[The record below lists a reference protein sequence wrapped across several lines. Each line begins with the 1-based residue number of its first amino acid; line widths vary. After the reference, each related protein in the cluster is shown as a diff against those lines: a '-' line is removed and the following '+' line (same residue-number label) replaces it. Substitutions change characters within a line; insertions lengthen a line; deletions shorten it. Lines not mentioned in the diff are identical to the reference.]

1 MTMALSEMSLEELW
15 HLFPIDLVPPRQE
28 WPQFYAEESSFLK
41 SQLPENQ
48 LIRMEHIGSTA
59 IGTIWAKPIVDILVE
74 TTEEANWEDMQ
85 ARLLDAGYLC
95 MSQSELR
102 MSFNKGYTP
111 QGFAERVFHLHL
123 RRPGDH
129 DELFFRDYLIDHPK
143 AALAYQQL
151 KLWLAKLYR
160 FDRDGYTAAKTEMIR
175 EYTQKGKAEKYREN
189 DF

>member
-1 MTMALSEMSLEELW
+1 MTKALSEMSLEELW
-15 HLFPIDLVPPRQE
+15 HLFPIELVPPRQE

-74 TTEEANWEDMQ
+74 TTEEANWEEMQ
-85 ARLLDAGYLC
+85 ARLLDVGYLC
-95 MSQSELR
+95 MSQSESR

-143 AALAYQQL
+143 AALAYQRL
-151 KLWLAKLYR
+151 KLRLAKLR
-160 FDRDGYTAAKTEMIR
+160 CV
-175 EYTQKGKAEKYREN
+175 
-189 DF
+189 